1 MHGCCIFERVCR
13 QRTVDALGHSKC
25 HVLVGLRCSLRRQ
38 RHGRKARQDSD
49 PIPDAAQQAMNEIV
63 LLFMIILS
71 LFNFTHKLSIS
82 SHRVQRITVTLT
94 DVVFDSVQ
102 EEQ

>member
-1 MHGCCIFERVCR
+1 
-13 QRTVDALGHSKC
+13 
-25 HVLVGLRCSLRRQ
+25 
-38 RHGRKARQDSD
+38 
-49 PIPDAAQQAMNEIV
+49 
-63 LLFMIILS
+63 MIILS

-102 EEQ
+102 EEQSVDFVLTIWYLFGKIDSVTVN